1 MHITKTSNST
11 GRVEAEKVK
20 EILDNWSVTEKII
33 ACGFDT
39 TAANTG
45 LYKVRSYSNSSEDKF
60 PLDGMSPPYPGTSSW
75 ISVLASVWRDELA
88 RSNSL

>member
-11 GRVEAEKVK
+11 GKVNAEKVK

-45 LYKVRSYSNSSEDKF
+45 LYKSTKEHVPSYSNSTEDK
-60 PLDGMSPPYPGTSSW
+60 SSGW
-75 ISVLASVWRDELA
+75 HVATISW
-88 RSNSL
+88 N